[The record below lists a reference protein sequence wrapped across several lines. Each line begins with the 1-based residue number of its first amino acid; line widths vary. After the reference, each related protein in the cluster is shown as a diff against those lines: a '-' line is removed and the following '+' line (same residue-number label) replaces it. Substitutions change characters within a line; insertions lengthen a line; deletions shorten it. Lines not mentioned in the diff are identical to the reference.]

1 MTLEDE
7 DIDEPVVSDEPEP
20 DFAELAAAALD
31 NAGIDA
37 NQRIQAAAQRANAA
51 PGPALIE
58 ADDNEIVSVYEITFE
73 MPDDGLVNNNVVP
86 ADVAG
91 PMNNT
96 VQELA
101 HETVDILTDTDDTS
115 RRYPTRQRRSVTR
128 YASQTTFLQ
137 LGEVRAHRSVVDAIK
152 LTGATKE
159 ERMHATTWTGT
170 TMAQDD
176 TDHVIDKGINDNV
189 GGRVQSLGVRD
200 DAIQSKAWS
209 TEVWSKRY
217 NGGGQGADTTARHG
231 HVDGNGSLQDIARGE
246 NEGPFIPIIPEGKTN
261 RED

>member
-1 MTLEDE
+1 M
-7 DIDEPVVSDEPEP
+7 DEPVVSDEPEP

-58 ADDNEIVSVYEITFE
+58 ADDNKIVYEITFE
-73 MPDDGLVNNNVVP
+73 MPDDGLVGGNVVP

-91 PMNNT
+91 PINNT

-101 HETVDILTDTDDTS
+101 HKTVDMLTDTDDTS
-115 RRYPTRQRRSVTR
+115 RQYPTRLRRSVTR
-128 YASQTTFLQ
+128 YTPQTTFLQ
-137 LGEVRAHRSVVDAIK
+137 LGEVRAHRSVMDAIK

-170 TMAQDD
+170 TMVQDD
-176 TDHVIDKGINDNV
+176 TDHVIDKELMTTSEDEF
-189 GGRVQSLGVRD
+189 
-200 DAIQSKAWS
+200 K
-209 TEVWSKRY
+209 VWAYVMTQY
-217 NGGGQGADTTARHG
+217 NLKPGLRKFGARGTTAAVEELTQLHIM
-231 HVDGNGSLQDIARGE
+231 D
-246 NEGPFIPIIPEGKTN
+246 T
-261 RED
+261 